1 MSQSSLRSGR
11 LIKIKSNPL
20 AFILC
25 GGLIMG
31 LALGGRHVMGLFL
44 LPMTMAHDWNREVF
58 AFAVALQNL
67 VWGLFQPF
75 TGMVADRFGSMRV
88 LFIGC
93 LLYGVGIYFTAHAQ
107 TAIELALSTGVIV
120 GMALSATSFGVVYGA
135 LSRIAPPEKRAS
147 VLGFAGAIGGLG
159 QFAMVPA
166 VQSAIDGWGW
176 MAALVLIAI
185 GITAIAP
192 ASFMLDDRGESDAA
206 QARQSISQAIREA
219 LSHRGFWLLNAG
231 FLACGFQLAFIGN
244 HLPAYL
250 LDKGLSG
257 RTAVTALSL
266 IALANVAGIYA
277 CGVLG
282 EKYRK
287 KYLLTWIYLLRSIA
301 MTLFLLLPLSEMT
314 LYPFAFIMG
323 FGWLGT
329 VPLTTG
335 LISQV
340 FGVRYVATL
349 FGFAFV
355 GHQLGA
361 FLGVWLAGLVFD
373 ASRSYELIWGCSI
386 LLGIVAAL
394 LHMPIDD
401 RQLVRLQPAPL

>member
-1 MSQSSLRSGR
+1 MNQYKVQKGLQAQITNS
-11 LIKIKSNPL
+11 PL
-20 AFILC
+20 AIVLC

-31 LALGGRHVMGLFL
+31 LALGSRHVMGLFFI
-44 LPMTMAHDWNREVF
+44 PMTTTHDWSREVF

-67 VWGLFQPF
+67 VWGLAQPF

-88 LFIGC
+88 MFLGC
-93 LLYGVGIYFTAHAQ
+93 LLYGVGIYFMAQ
-107 TAIELALSTGVIV
+107 ADTGVELALSAGVIV

-135 LSRIAPPEKRAS
+135 LSRIAAPEKRAS
-147 VLGFAGAIGGLG
+147 TLGLAGALGGLG
-159 QFAMVPA
+159 QFAMVPTA
-166 VQSAIDGWGW
+166 QAAIDGWGW
-176 MAALVLIAI
+176 MVALVLIAI
-185 GITAIAP
+185 AITAIAP
-192 ASFMLDDRGESDAA
+192 ASFMLDDRSGTDAA
-206 QARQSISQAIREA
+206 QAGQSISQAVREA

-266 IALANVAGIYA
+266 IALANVAGTYA
-277 CGVLG
+277 WGVFG
-282 EKYRK
+282 GRYRR
-287 KYLLTWIYLLRSIA
+287 KYLLTWIYLLRSVA
-301 MTLFLLLPLSEMT
+301 MTLFLLLPMSELT
-314 LYPFAFIMG
+314 IYPFAFIMG

-340 FGVRYVATL
+340 FGVKYVATL
-349 FGFAFV
+349 FGFVFV

-361 FLGVWLAGLVFD
+361 FLGVWLGGLVFD
-373 ASRSYELIWGCSI
+373 GSKSYELMWTCSI

-401 RQLVRLQPAPL
+401 RQIVRMQSAPL

>member
-1 MSQSSLRSGR
+1 MSQSSFGNGWLSR
-11 LIKIKSNPL
+11 IKDSPL
-20 AFILC
+20 TIVLC

-44 LPMTMAHDWNREVF
+44 IPVTMAHDWGREVF

-67 VWGLFQPF
+67 VWGLAQPL

-88 LFIGC
+88 LFFGC
-93 LLYGVGIYFTAHAQ
+93 LLYGVGIYFMAHAD
-107 TAIELALSTGVIV
+107 TAIELTLSAGLIV

-135 LSRIAPPEKRAS
+135 LSRIAAPEKRAS
-147 VLGFAGAIGGLG
+147 VLGLAGAIGGLG
-159 QFAMVPA
+159 QFVMVPA
-166 VQSAIDGWGW
+166 AQGAIDSLGWIV
-176 MAALVLIAI
+176 ALVLIAI
-185 GITAIAP
+185 AITAIAP
-192 ASFMLDDRGESDAA
+192 ASFMLDDRSGSDAA
-206 QARQSISQAIREA
+206 QAEQSIGQAVREA

-250 LDKGLSG
+250 LDKGLNG
-257 RTAVTALSL
+257 RTAVAALSL
-266 IALANVAGIYA
+266 IALANVAGTYA
-277 CGVLG
+277 WAIWGG
-282 EKYRK
+282 KYRR
-287 KYLLTWIYLLRSIA
+287 KYLLTWIYLMRSVA

-314 LYPFAFIMG
+314 IYPFAFIMG

-340 FGVRYVATL
+340 FGVKYVATL
-349 FGFAFV
+349 FGFVFV

-361 FLGVWLAGLVFD
+361 FLGVWLGGLIFD
-373 ASRSYELIWGCSI
+373 ASNSYELVWGCSI
-386 LLGIVAAL
+386 FLGIIAAL

-401 RQLVRLQPAPL
+401 HQIVRLQRAPL